1 MPSALAKARPSRL
14 FRLPML
20 VSRTWIF
27 IGIGELLKRNIVP
40 LISVLGLI
48 IGAISFYDF
57 NHFLSG
63 TRQMTYAIVEIENKE
78 SEHLSFLT
86 TYIIPLICFNFESN
100 RYVIVLLLLLIII
113 GIIYIRTDLYYANPT
128 LAILGFRIYKVKLER
143 NDISKSNVILIS
155 RKKLFLRDFVSYKK
169 LDEKIF
175 YSYKN

>member
-1 MPSALAKARPSRL
+1 M
-14 FRLPML
+14 
-20 VSRTWIF
+20 
-27 IGIGELLKRNIVP
+27 
-40 LISVLGLI
+40 
-48 IGAISFYDF
+48 
-57 NHFLSG
+57 SG